1 MWNFHIETASERIF
15 SPDNVA
21 EWVALYNQCDTHVFN
36 HPLLIQTWIKTFS
49 AVNHIIPIWIHGIDP
64 DTNARSLW
72 PFVLW
77 RRNWK
82 NAFLRVLMPA
92 GGGDFDYHTPLIYP
106 DANLNQYYTEL
117 IDFLQKNVKCD
128 KICISGIPGSHLPAT
143 KMGWT
148 QGEICPMLMLKDI
161 PDVDTLM
168 RFFKTSLR
176 GDLRRQ
182 MRRLGE
188 VGSLSMVEITS
199 QDDVSTEFKSFMSA
213 HTSRWPKAYK
223 IPGFHRSLLSEP
235 LLKSGIVS
243 FTALRAG
250 QTTVA
255 WHLGFQDTNRFYY
268 YMPAGNPE
276 FAQYSPVKVH
286 LLKLVER
293 AISLNIPVYDHLRG
307 EETYKSGWS
316 NTAQHVNNLSI
327 ESRTE
332 STKMKL
338 NLLKLRHM
346 ITPPHNTLRISRL
359 AA

>member
-1 MWNFHIETASERIF
+1 MWNFHIETAPERIF
-15 SPDNVA
+15 SPDYVA
-21 EWVALYNQCDTHVFN
+21 EWIALYNQCDTHVFN
-36 HPLLIQTWIKTFS
+36 HPLLIRAWIKTFS
-49 AVNHIIPIWIHGIDP
+49 ASNHITPIWIHGVDS

-82 NAFLRVLMPA
+82 NAFIRVLMPA

-106 DANLNQYYTEL
+106 NANLDQYYTEL
-117 IDFLQKNVKCD
+117 INFLQKSVDCD
-128 KICISGIPGSHLPAT
+128 KISISGIPDSHLPAV

-188 VGSLSMVEITS
+188 IGPLSMAEITS
-199 QDDVSTEFKSFMSA
+199 QEDVNVEFNSFMSA
-213 HTSRWPKAYK
+213 HSSRWPNAYK
-223 IPGFHRSLLSEP
+223 IPGFHRLLLSEP
-235 LLKSGIVS
+235 LLKSDIVS

-255 WHLGFQDTNRFYY
+255 WHLGFQDKNRFYY

-316 NTAQHVNNLSI
+316 NAAQHVNALHIDSLELTSKFKRNILNMRSI
-327 ESRTE
+327 
-332 STKMKL
+332 
-338 NLLKLRHM
+338 
-346 ITPPHNTLRISRL
+346 ITPPPRITHYES